1 MGHFRLQVAT
11 AQTFDCGFV
20 YWLWPRST
28 PARNETGEL
37 IMDVGSVQSVLAQN
51 PCREKQIEAILTA
64 MAHPLG
70 GPCQCIFVYGHASTG
85 KTRTVHSIMKTL
97 NLRHAFVSGLETYT
111 PRLLFGAVLSQLFG
125 STDAC
130 DNLCDFVR
138 HLAEELP
145 ETLPAYI
152 VVDQAER
159 LRGQGLLGALARLR
173 ELSGRPL
180 CCILLSRVPWEK
192 FREAGVGSP
201 YRIHFPQYTASEL
214 SQLLGGDTLL
224 PTVLGGTTLSL
235 RELQHAAA
243 GIGTTPEGDSCAS
256 WRKEVASRLR
266 QRLQSVYLR
275 EKSGSQQPVRIEL
288 PFHARFLLLAAY
300 LASYNPPGTD
310 RKFFVKA
317 RGTGTKRQ
325 KRSNHLSQHLLG
337 PKQFP
342 LNRLVAI
349 FHAIVDEHVA
359 PSAVTLAQVESLV
372 SLRLLQRVSR
382 EEQLSTPRYKCLV
395 DLDFIR
401 AVARTVAFD
410 ILGHLNDF
418 AC

>member
-1 MGHFRLQVAT
+1 
-11 AQTFDCGFV
+11 
-20 YWLWPRST
+20 
-28 PARNETGEL
+28 
-37 IMDVGSVQSVLAQN
+37 MDVGSVQSVLAQN
-51 PCREKQIEAILTA
+51 PCREKQP
-64 MAHPLG
+64 HG

-85 KTRTVHSIMKTL
+85 KTRTVQSIMKTL
-97 NLRHAFVSGLETYT
+97 NLRHAFVSGLEAYT
-111 PRLLFGAVLSQLFG
+111 PRLLFTSVLSQLTG
-125 STDAC
+125 RTDAC

-138 HLAEELP
+138 HLGEGLP
-145 ETLPAYI
+145 DAFPAYV

-173 ELSGRPL
+173 ELSGQPL

-192 FREAGVGSP
+192 FREAGASSP
-201 YRIHFPQYTASEL
+201 YRVHFPQYTASEL

-235 RELQHAAA
+235 RELQHAAV
-243 GIGTTPEGDSCAS
+243 GIGTTPEGEGGAS

-275 EKSGSQQPVRIEL
+275 ESSGSQQAVRIEL

-317 RGTGTKRQ
+317 RGPGTKRQ
-325 KRSNHLSQHLLG
+325 KKANQL
-337 PKQFP
+337 
-342 LNRLVAI
+342 I
-349 FHAIVDEHVA
+349 
-359 PSAVTLAQVESLV
+359 TLAQVESLV
-372 SLRLLQRVSR
+372 SLRLLARVSR

-410 ILGHLNDF
+410 IVGHLNDF
-418 AC
+418 AS

>member
-1 MGHFRLQVAT
+1 
-11 AQTFDCGFV
+11 
-20 YWLWPRST
+20 
-28 PARNETGEL
+28 
-37 IMDVGSVQSVLAQN
+37 MDLGGVESVLAQN
-51 PCREKQIEAILTA
+51 PCRERQVEAILTA
-64 MAHPLG
+64 MGHPLG

-85 KTRTVHSIMKTL
+85 KTRTVQSIMKTL
-97 NLRHAFVSGLETYT
+97 NLQHAFVSGLEAYT
-111 PRLLFGAVLSQLFG
+111 PRLLFSAVLSQLIG

-138 HLAEELP
+138 HLGEGLP
-145 ETLPAYI
+145 DARPAYI

-192 FREAGVGSP
+192 FREAGVSSP
-201 YRIHFPQYTASEL
+201 YRVHFPQYTASEL

-235 RELQHAAA
+235 REMQHAAI
-243 GIGTTPEGDSCAS
+243 GIGTTPEGEGGAS

-275 EKSGSQQPVRIEL
+275 ESSGSQQAVRIEL

-310 RKFFVKA
+310 RKFFVK
-317 RGTGTKRQ
+317 
-325 KRSNHLSQHLLG
+325 
-337 PKQFP
+337 
-342 LNRLVAI
+342 
-349 FHAIVDEHVA
+349 
-359 PSAVTLAQVESLV
+359 
-372 SLRLLQRVSR
+372 
-382 EEQLSTPRYKCLV
+382 
-395 DLDFIR
+395 
-401 AVARTVAFD
+401 
-410 ILGHLNDF
+410 
-418 AC
+418 